1 MLIKQNNQKESCVTV
16 AYPLISDEEYELIRF
31 DQSREQARPMIHF
44 AVWLYLCLLG
54 LDFFTLGL
62 TAQFGIIS
70 GFSLLFTGYSWWLL
84 KKLAQFEELKQF
96 ERHLWVWLIA
106 LLGLQLISNFL
117 MPRNYLGHFYLDI
130 WLCVSIFFI
139 VPLSLKRIWP
149 LLFGFVLG
157 ELALIFTKNTL
168 TTSHL
173 LFLISMF
180 IISGITGHHFAS
192 RLHFYRLRLFSAEKE
207 MVHRANTDPL
217 TGIANRREFLRVSEV
232 ELQRHVRLGKPL
244 SIILLDLD
252 YFKQLSLNFGP
263 QVGDIVLIEVSNRVK
278 RATRNYDCVGR
289 YSTEEFC
296 VLLPEASEEVAIR
309 VAERARSCIV
319 SIPVTASGREV
330 KVSACVGVAS
340 LQSGDNLNSLLQR
353 ADDALKNAK
362 HKTQEL
368 STSLFQPFA

>member
-1 MLIKQNNQKESCVTV
+1 
-16 AYPLISDEEYELIRF
+16 
-31 DQSREQARPMIHF
+31 
-44 AVWLYLCLLG
+44 
-54 LDFFTLGL
+54 
-62 TAQFGIIS
+62 
-70 GFSLLFTGYSWWLL
+70 
-84 KKLAQFEELKQF
+84 
-96 ERHLWVWLIA
+96 
-106 LLGLQLISNFL
+106 
-117 MPRNYLGHFYLDI
+117 
-130 WLCVSIFFI
+130 
-139 VPLSLKRIWP
+139 
-149 LLFGFVLG
+149 
-157 ELALIFTKNTL
+157 
-168 TTSHL
+168 
-173 LFLISMF
+173 
-180 IISGITGHHFAS
+180 
-192 RLHFYRLRLFSAEKE
+192 LRLFSAEKE